1 MDSEEV
7 KKETPEESPPVIKPK
22 TDVEMLMEKFSQM
35 EARYENKLAEEKAK
49 NVKPKR
55 KASEKQLEVLRKARE
70 KRTENMQKRKEIKKD
85 MKIQE
90 KKIVNEFLETK
101 NLEEKNLLDNNEKHV
116 KFEDTPVNPVVE
128 KQPDPP
134 METAHR
140 TNPNIPQT
148 PAPAISPPQKPK
160 FTFASRSGRRGIR

>member
-7 KKETPEESPPVIKPK
+7 KKEIPEEPPVKPLEPKPK

-85 MKIQE
+85 MKLQE
-90 KKIVNEFLETK
+90 KKIVNDKLEEK
-101 NLEEKNLLDNNEKHV
+101 KLLEEKNV
-116 KFEDTPVNPVVE
+116 EDSPPPPVVQ

-134 METAHR
+134 VETAHR

-148 PAPAISPPQKPK
+148 APMDIPAKPK